1 MAAGEGPVKTLAGA
15 AVALTGA
22 SAGIGWAAALAFAR
36 ERARVAV
43 SARRRDRL
51 EALAEEIRAAG
62 GEPLIQVADVADP
75 VQVQGFVE
83 AIRERFGRLDVLV
96 NNAGFGVRG
105 RVEDTPIED
114 YRRLMEVNYLGTVY
128 GCRAAI
134 PIMRAQ
140 GGGVIINVS
149 SIVGHRSLPGGA
161 AYAATKAAQISLTE
175 SLRVELRGTG
185 IAVCSVHP
193 IGTATEFAEVA
204 ARESPGRSGGPLGP
218 QQSAEAVARAIVRCA
233 RKPKAE
239 VYPYPLARLLV
250 WANALSP
257 RLVDWMASQGARRSQ
272 RM

>member
-1 MAAGEGPVKTLAGA
+1 MAEGERALKTLQGA

-22 SAGIGWAAALAFAR
+22 SAGIGWATAVAFAR

-43 SARRRDRL
+43 SARRADRL
-51 EALAEEIRAAG
+51 EALAQEIRAAG
-62 GEPLIQVADVADP
+62 GEPLVHAADVADP
-75 VQVQGFVE
+75 AQVQAFVE
-83 AIRERFGRLDVLV
+83 ATRERFGRLDVLV

-105 RVEDTPIED
+105 RVEETPIED
-114 YRRLMEVNYLGTVY
+114 YRRLMEVNFLGTLY

-185 IAVCSVHP
+185 ISVCSVHP

-218 QQSAEAVARAIVRCA
+218 QQTAEDVARAIVRCA
-233 RKPKAE
+233 RRPKAE
-239 VYPYPLARLLV
+239 VYPYRPARAIV
-250 WANALSP
+250 WLNALAP
-257 RLVDWMASQGARRSQ
+257 GLVDWMAGQGARRAR